1 MLSGLSAAVIPR
13 RAQHAGAVRRRQRLG
28 GNAQPRR
35 AIRSM
40 TLDRVV
46 GQHEV
51 CALHE
56 RRPQLAVMLL
66 ADGTP
71 ELWSLFSEYNSSAVR
86 CRSLGRLLA

>member
-1 MLSGLSAAVIPR
+1 
-13 RAQHAGAVRRRQRLG
+13 
-28 GNAQPRR
+28 
-35 AIRSM
+35 M

-56 RRPQLAVMLL
+56 RRPQLAVVLL